1 MLYNPNAYN
10 KNIHKYF
17 INSTRDGDGYNISH
31 HWFLLQNSI
40 KLKDIEIQISSQFLC
55 TCMHTF

>member
-40 KLKDIEIQISSQFLC
+40 KLKDIEI
-55 TCMHTF
+55 